1 MGNIMSL
8 CKNQLTK
15 SLSNR
20 GNFSIIPNE
29 YWELDISLKAKVV
42 YGYIIAQAEFW
53 NPSLRAMSKKLN
65 ISVNTIRSA
74 IEELRSANMLQISSE
89 AGACN
94 QYILTSVDVWQ
105 RNTDPLDL
113 DFDL

>member
-1 MGNIMSL
+1 MSL
-8 CKNQLTK
+8 CKNQLTESISK
-15 SLSNR
+15 R

-29 YWELDISLKAKVV
+29 YWELNISMKAKLV
-42 YGYIIAQAEFW
+42 YGYIIAQAESW

-74 IEELRSANMLQISSE
+74 VTELEDANMLKVSCI
-89 AGACN
+89 AGVCN
-94 QYILTSVDVWQ
+94 QYILTGVDTWQ
-105 RNTDPLDL
+105 LETKPMDL